1 MPTGQSDG
9 TVYQWRPPLPKCAS
23 SCVKV
28 TNLTVIQVSVKFVFE
43 STAHPVAFLTS
54 CHASSSSSPPCLP
67 RQEELY
73 TPDDRAPV
81 CPLTLQVFKE
91 EHYLC
96 DAQQC
101 ADVIWQ
107 YGLLKKGYGLCH
119 GAAGNAYAFLALYN
133 LTQDA
138 KYLYRAC
145 KVRAR
150 LCTGSIPL
158 GG

>member
-1 MPTGQSDG
+1 MLPPLLPHLAFPGRKSFVAPDG
-9 TVYQWRPPLPKCAS
+9 TH
-23 SCVKV
+23 
-28 TNLTVIQVSVKFVFE
+28 I
-43 STAHPVAFLTS
+43 
-54 CHASSSSSPPCLP
+54 
-67 RQEELY
+67 
-73 TPDDRAPV
+73 

-91 EHYLC
+91 ERYLC

-133 LTQDA
+133 LTQDL

-145 KVRAR
+145 KVRAGCAWR
-150 LCTGSIPL
+150 SSAL

>member
-1 MPTGQSDG
+1 M
-9 TVYQWRPPLPKCAS
+9 
-23 SCVKV
+23 
-28 TNLTVIQVSVKFVFE
+28 
-43 STAHPVAFLTS
+43 
-54 CHASSSSSPPCLP
+54 
-67 RQEELY
+67 
-73 TPDDRAPV
+73 
-81 CPLTLQVFKE
+81 TLQVFKE
-91 EHYLC
+91 ERYLC

-133 LTQDA
+133 LTQDL

-150 LCTGSIPL
+150 LGVEKQLL
-158 GG
+158 GRLKRP